1 MADDDDHSNVSS
13 GSQKKR
19 ARINIVSPGLA
30 SALDRTKMTSR
41 NATFV
46 LSDVAISLGHDV
58 SSLNINRNSI
68 QRERTRHRATKAS
81 QLLSEFST
89 SVPLTVHWDG
99 KLMEDLTFKT
109 HVDRLPVLISGFGVE
124 QLLGVPKLP
133 SGTGEVQA
141 NAVIRCLEEWGI
153 TDQIV
158 ALCFDTTAANTG
170 NRVGACSLLE
180 QKLDR
185 QLLFLACRHHI
196 MELIIGAAFE
206 KTMGLVSTGPE
217 LLLSKRFK
225 EQWQFMDVEK
235 FQPTSTDPSVEALV
249 ESSRVNIIEFAEEQ
263 LKLKQRRDDYRG
275 FLELSIIFFG
285 GIPARGIHFQAPGAM
300 HRARWLAK
308 VIYAI
313 KIWLFRGQFRMTLS
327 EERGIRELAVFA
339 VLIYLKAWISAPR
352 AVEAPLNDFLL
363 MKQLLQYPQAVVS
376 TATSKKFSLHLWYLS
391 EDLVGLALFDSR
403 IPPET
408 KKLMLAVMEDDAP
421 EHPPKRPRIASNAF
435 LGDRGIEQFC
445 TANSKRLLHIFGLSD
460 EVLSKDPDELR
471 EDMTFQH
478 ALAAVTGLAV
488 VKDRAERGVAL
499 IQDYNGRLTKGE
511 EQLQFLLQVV
521 SDHRKKF
528 PNCVKEAIISK

>member
-1 MADDDDHSNVSS
+1 
-13 GSQKKR
+13 
-19 ARINIVSPGLA
+19 
-30 SALDRTKMTSR
+30 
-41 NATFV
+41 
-46 LSDVAISLGHDV
+46 
-58 SSLNINRNSI
+58 
-68 QRERTRHRATKAS
+68 
-81 QLLSEFST
+81 
-89 SVPLTVHWDG
+89 
-99 KLMEDLTFKT
+99 
-109 HVDRLPVLISGFGVE
+109 
-124 QLLGVPKLP
+124 
-133 SGTGEVQA
+133 
-141 NAVIRCLEEWGI
+141 
-153 TDQIV
+153 
-158 ALCFDTTAANTG
+158 
-170 NRVGACSLLE
+170 
-180 QKLDR
+180 
-185 QLLFLACRHHI
+185 
-196 MELIIGAAFE
+196 
-206 KTMGLVSTGPE
+206 MGLVSTGPE
-217 LLLSKRFK
+217 LLLFKRFK

-263 LKLKQRRDDYRG
+263 LKLKQRRDDYRE

-285 GIPARGIHFQAPGAM
+285 GIPARGIHFQAPRAM

-363 MKQLLQYPQAVVS
+363 MKQLLQYQQAVVS

-408 KKLMLAVMEDDAP
+408 KKLMLAVMEEDAP

-445 TANSKRLLHIFGLSD
+445 TANSKSLLHIFGLSD
-460 EVLSKDPDELR
+460 EVLSKDPDECR

-488 VKDRAERGVAL
+488 VNDRAERGVAL
-499 IQDYNGRLTKGE
+499 IQDYNGRWTKGE